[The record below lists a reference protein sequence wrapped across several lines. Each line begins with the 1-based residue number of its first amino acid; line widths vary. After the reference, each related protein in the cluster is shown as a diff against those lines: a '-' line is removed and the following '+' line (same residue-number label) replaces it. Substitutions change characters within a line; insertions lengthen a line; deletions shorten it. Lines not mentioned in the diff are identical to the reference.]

1 MRRELEEA
9 REAGE
14 RVLIFSHIAP
24 GKFERFYQQ
33 MAEVDYPGFH
43 WLADAFNEKYLGRQ
57 REFYSYFQRK
67 GCLDGFFLCTLIKK
81 KTKFPHMSGN
91 PEGSGCKVVYD

>member
-1 MRRELEEA
+1 MRRELTEA

-14 RVLIFSHIAP
+14 RVLLFSHIAP

-57 REFYSYFQRK
+57 REFYSY
-67 GCLDGFFLCTLIKK
+67 L
-81 KTKFPHMSGN
+81 
-91 PEGSGCKVVYD
+91 